1 MKVSL
6 STDAP
11 SKVKADLLAIGVRA
25 GQLAKD
31 SVFKQLDKATK
42 GALSAAAKLE
52 DFTGKSG
59 ELLRVNVRGIAAPA
73 VLVVGL
79 GDGPWREKDARALA
93 VRTAQSAAR
102 YHTVALVLPEL
113 PLSDRAA
120 ADDGASEAA
129 ARVAT
134 EGLITGAYKYTRYLT
149 GDRLPKRRTE
159 TAKLVVGK
167 NTGDVKDAMRRG
179 IAMAESITFAR
190 DLVNAPPNDL
200 TPTALAE
207 AAKEEGEKHG
217 LAVRIWDKAGIRK
230 LGMHL
235 FLAVNRGSAEEPRL
249 VHMSWKP
256 KNVRAGTKRVVFV
269 GKGLTFDSGGLC
281 IKPPKSMID
290 MKCDMAGAAVTAG
303 ILIACARLN
312 LPIEVHGLIGS
323 TENMTGPAAY
333 RPGDVFPSLEGK
345 TVEIINTDA
354 EGRLVLADVL
364 TYAARELQPDYLI
377 DHATLTGAC
386 MVALGPW
393 TAGLFANDDELAKSY
408 VDAAQSEGEAF
419 WRMPLEEDLRELLK
433 SDIADMK
440 HVGDQYG
447 GSITAALFLREF
459 IGKGTKWM
467 HLDIAGPAFLDRPHG
482 TYPKGGTGF
491 GIATGV
497 RFLETLAGG

>member
-11 SKVKADLLAIGVRA
+11 SKVKADLLAFGVRA

-31 SVFKQLDKATK
+31 NLFKQLDRTTR
-42 GALSAAAKLE
+42 GALSAAAKME
-52 DFTGKSG
+52 DFTGKAG
-59 ELLRVNVRGIAAPA
+59 ETLRVNVRGLAAPS
-73 VLVVGL
+73 VLVIGL
-79 GDGPWREKDARALA
+79 GDAGWKDKDARALA
-93 VRTAQSAAR
+93 VRAAQIGAR
-102 YHTVALVLPEL
+102 YHTVALVLPEQGD
-113 PLSDRAA
+113 PES
-120 ADDGASEAA
+120 S
-129 ARVAT
+129 ARLAT
-134 EGLITGAYKYTRYLT
+134 EGLITGAYRYTRYLT
-149 GDRLPKRRTE
+149 GERLPKRRTE

-167 NTGDVKDAMRRG
+167 TAGDVRDAMKRG
-179 IAMAESITFAR
+179 IAMAESVTFAR

-207 AAKEEGEKHG
+207 AAREEASKRG
-217 LAVRIWDKAGIRK
+217 LEVRVWDKAGIHE

-249 VHMSWKP
+249 VHMAWRP
-256 KNVRAGTKRVVFV
+256 KNVRAGSKRVVFV

-290 MKCDMAGAAVTAG
+290 MKCDMAGAAVTTG
-303 ILIACARLN
+303 IMLACARLN
-312 LPIEVHGLIGS
+312 LPLEVHGLFGA
-323 TENMTGPAAY
+323 TENMTGASAY
-333 RPGDVFPSLEGK
+333 RPGDVFPSLDGK

-364 TYAARELQPDYLI
+364 TYAARTLSPDYLI

-393 TAGLFANDDELAKSY
+393 TAGLFANDDELARGY
-408 VDAAQSEGEAF
+408 GDAAQAEGESF
-419 WRMPLEEDLRELLK
+419 WRMPVDDDLRELLK
-433 SDIADMK
+433 SDIADLK

-467 HLDIAGPAFLDRPHG
+467 HLDIAGPAFLERPHG

-491 GIATGV
+491 GIATAV
-497 RFLETLAGG
+497 RFLEALAKG